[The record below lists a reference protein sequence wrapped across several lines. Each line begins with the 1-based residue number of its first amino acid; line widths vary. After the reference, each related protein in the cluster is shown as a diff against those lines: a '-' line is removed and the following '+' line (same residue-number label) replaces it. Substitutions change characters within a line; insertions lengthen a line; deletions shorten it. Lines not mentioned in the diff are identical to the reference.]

1 MKNLINYI
9 LQSNFDLSQFSNN
22 RLKIEK
28 TTEQDQFLFSSSFK
42 VCGSSSKVFASRYIA
57 AIAKDK
63 GLTIKYFAGLCSSP
77 HTIIF

>member
-1 MKNLINYI
+1 MKNSINYI

-28 TTEQDQFLFSSSFK
+28 TTKQDEFLFSSSFK
-42 VCGSSSKVFASRYIA
+42 VCRASSKVFVSRYIA

-63 GLTIKYFAGLCSSP
+63 GLKIKYFVGLCFSP

>member
-1 MKNLINYI
+1 MKTPINYI

-28 TTEQDQFLFSSSFK
+28 TTKQDEFLFSSSFK
-42 VCGSSSKVFASRYIA
+42 ICRVSSKVFASRYIA

-63 GLTIKYFAGLCSSP
+63 GLVIKYFFGLCSSP
-77 HTIIF
+77 HKIIF